1 MASSN
6 EETGLSELKQQA
18 EQEIAEIEEEDT
30 ELENELINLSGVS
43 PEQYKE
49 KLNGRYELW
58 DEELNVLW
66 SYLKEKLSADE
77 MDALTQDELSWINE
91 KEGQVSS
98 TASEEEGLE
107 LAAELTRER
116 VYYLLDMLP

>member
-1 MASSN
+1 M
-6 EETGLSELKQQA
+6 
-18 EQEIAEIEEEDT
+18 
-30 ELENELINLSGVS
+30 
-43 PEQYKE
+43 
-49 KLNGRYELW
+49 
-58 DEELNVLW
+58 W

-91 KEGQVSS
+91 KESQVSS
-98 TASEEEGLE
+98 AASEEEGLE

>member
-1 MASSN
+1 M
-6 EETGLSELKQQA
+6 
-18 EQEIAEIEEEDT
+18 
-30 ELENELINLSGVS
+30 
-43 PEQYKE
+43 
-49 KLNGRYELW
+49 
-58 DEELNVLW
+58 W

-107 LAAELTRER
+107 LAAELTREI